1 MNGFVSSRKLTRMKL
16 REHRFVVVYSIK
28 KKRKKKKQWKVCRG
42 NDIPNHQEDKSIRRA
57 VCINKETNLAGSSI
71 LGTHSTSN
79 TARRSS
85 SPRERR
91 FVTTLFKVQ
100 RPVGLFWSIPVYG
113 LLLEAKRLHTWY
125 SSANEQRIEGS
136 SSNKELSPS
145 NTKQTR
151 QNASHE
157 TKLL

>member
-1 MNGFVSSRKLTRMKL
+1 MEKETI
-16 REHRFVVVYSIK
+16 E
-28 KKRKKKKQWKVCRG
+28 WKVCRG
-42 NDIPNHQEDKSIRRA
+42 DDIPYHQEDKSIRRA

-71 LGTHSTSN
+71 LGAHSTSN
-79 TARRSS
+79 TARQGS
-85 SPRERR
+85 SPGERR

-100 RPVGLFWSIPVYG
+100 RPVGLFWSIHVYG

-125 SSANEQRIEGS
+125 SSDNEQRIEGS

-151 QNASHE
+151 QNTSHE
-157 TKLL
+157 TELL

>member
-1 MNGFVSSRKLTRMKL
+1 MDSYRRGNWQGWNVGNIDSWLCKVL
-16 REHRFVVVYSIK
+16 
-28 KKRKKKKQWKVCRG
+28 KRKKEKEAIEWKVCRR
-42 NDIPNHQEDKSIRRA
+42 NDIPYHQEDKSIRRA

-71 LGTHSTSN
+71 LGAHSTSN

-85 SPRERR
+85 SPGERR

-100 RPVGLFWSIPVYG
+100 RPVGLFWSIHVYG

-145 NTKQTR
+145 NTKQECR
-151 QNASHE
+151 NASHE
-157 TKLL
+157 TKLI